1 MVKKDRINIIQINFS
16 AFHSHYLAVIFSLLR
31 WPAANIATCG
41 RQHEPVTSS
50 SPLTTGVGR
59 DSAFTVLS
67 EHPESMVAI
76 LFANRR
82 SALAEF
88 LSSLRRS
95 RRRNLQRCFAFM
107 DFSVS

>member
-1 MVKKDRINIIQINFS
+1 M
-16 AFHSHYLAVIFSLLR
+16 LSLLR

-50 SPLTTGVGR
+50 LPLTTGIGR

-67 EHPESMVAI
+67 EHPESEVAI
-76 LFANRR
+76 LRANRR

-95 RRRNLQRCFAFM
+95 KRRNLQRCFAFM

>member
-1 MVKKDRINIIQINFS
+1 MLTPDTTRCCLCS
-16 AFHSHYLAVIFSLLR
+16 TS
-31 WPAANIATCG
+31 
-41 RQHEPVTSS
+41 TSS
-50 SPLTTGVGR
+50 LAALGVGR

-67 EHPESMVAI
+67 EHPESVVAI
-76 LFANRR
+76 LLANRR

>member
-1 MVKKDRINIIQINFS
+1 MSLYQIRW
-16 AFHSHYLAVIFSLLR
+16 LLR
-31 WPAANIATCG
+31 LTS
-41 RQHEPVTSS
+41 TSS
-50 SPLTTGVGR
+50 SFAALGVGR

-67 EHPESMVAI
+67 EHPESVVAI
-76 LFANRR
+76 LLANRR